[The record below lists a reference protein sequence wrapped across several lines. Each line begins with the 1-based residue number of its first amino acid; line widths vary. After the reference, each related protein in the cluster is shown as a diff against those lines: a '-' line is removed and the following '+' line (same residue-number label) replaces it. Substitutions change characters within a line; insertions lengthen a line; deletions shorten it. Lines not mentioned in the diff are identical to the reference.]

1 MHFPIRSDKFSFN
14 YARFLRKVRDA
25 VQSIYEEEQ
34 KENGITHEYIAEQLG
49 LTRST
54 VTKRLQCEGNLTLK
68 SLSDLYVA
76 MGREPLENFKAS
88 DAYEWEDNV
97 TQDTVSLMF
106 FEHVRGRL
114 GGSPLPRIENNKEI
128 DHTSSVSQ
136 NIEGE
141 EGFCKFLCYEMFVN
155 SFGNNMAERME

>member
-1 MHFPIRSDKFSFN
+1 MHRFPIKSDKFSFN

-25 VQSIYEEEQ
+25 VQHTYEEEQ

-76 MGREPLENFKAS
+76 MGREPLENFKAI
-88 DAYEWEDNV
+88 DVYEWEDNV
-97 TQDTVSLMF
+97 GQDNILAMASWYFCVGYGEFTSSGIKNNEAIEHTSQVSL
-106 FEHVRGRL
+106 
-114 GGSPLPRIENNKEI
+114 
-128 DHTSSVSQ
+128 T
-136 NIEGE
+136 IEGDGAMPFSNACLSE
-141 EGFCKFLCYEMFVN
+141 ILNKMQAGCVK
-155 SFGNNMAERME
+155 